1 MYNLPT
7 IAESIDACERL
18 VRTEKDDHIQR
29 RFHMLL
35 LLSGAVTASS
45 THCIQHSLRAPW
57 RGWGVADRRGVSAG

>member
-1 MYNLPT
+1 MYNLPA

-18 VRTEKDDHIQR
+18 VRTEKDDQIQR

-45 THCIQHSLRAPW
+45 TYSIQHLLHPALTESPVEGMW
-57 RGWGVADRRGVSAG
+57 RC